1 MTTDPS
7 ITTPDSRPVIYDNHG
22 RPITYLRLAV
32 TDRCN
37 LRCFYCM
44 PEEGIKYLHKS
55 KLLSYEEMLRIVGV
69 LAELGVHKVRIT
81 GGEPFVRNN
90 LVDFLYRLAD
100 IQGIDEL
107 NITTNGVLTGQY
119 LKQMKEIG
127 IRSVNLSLD
136 TLVAT
141 KFNTITLR
149 NQFEKVIDNL
159 HLLLN
164 NDFKVKV
171 NVVLMKGFNENEIVD
186 FVKLTQF
193 LPISVRF
200 IEFMPFAGNEWD
212 RSKMVSQNEILS
224 KVETCFTSDK
234 IQKLEDEK
242 NFTARTY
249 KIKGFQGD
257 FGIISSI
264 TNPFC
269 DSCNRIRL
277 TANGKIKNCL
287 FSNSETDLLTAFRNG
302 ESITNLIAQSVQN
315 KKKVRAG
322 METFSEIN
330 DPSLHFDNRSMIAIG
345 G

>member
-1 MTTDPS
+1 MTASNTILTDGF
-7 ITTPDSRPVIYDNHG
+7 G
-22 RPITYLRLAV
+22 RRHNYLRISLLEK
-32 TDRCN
+32 CN
-37 LRCFYCM
+37 LRCTYCM
-44 PEEGIKYLHKS
+44 PADGIALSSKASLMTAEEIFSIAETFVKN
-55 KLLSYEEMLRIVGV
+55 GV
-69 LAELGVHKVRIT
+69 DKIRLT
-81 GGEPFVRNN
+81 GGEPLLRK
-90 LVDFLYRLAD
+90 DFPEIISKLASLD
-100 IQGIDEL
+100 ISL
-107 NITTNGVLTGQY
+107 SITTNGILIDRHIAV
-119 LKQMKEIG
+119 LKQFKIKK
-127 IRSVNLSLD
+127 INLSLD
-136 TLVAT
+136 TLISS
-141 KFNTITLR
+141 KFHAVTLR

-164 NDFKVKV
+164 NDFQVKV
-171 NVVLMKGFNENEIVD
+171 NVVLMKGFNDNEIVD

-224 KVETCFTSDK
+224 LVGNTFSSDQ

-242 NFTARTY
+242 NFTSRNY
-249 KIKGFQGD
+249 KIKDFQGD

-277 TANGKIKNCL
+277 TADGKIKNCL
-287 FSNSETDLLTAFRNG
+287 FSNSETDLLTPFRNG
-302 ESITNLIAQSVQN
+302 ESIMNLIETSIQS

-322 METFSEIN
+322 MVTIDEMN
-330 DPSLHFDNRSMIAIG
+330 DPAKHFDNRSMIAIG

>member
-1 MTTDPS
+1 MTASKTILTD
-7 ITTPDSRPVIYDNHG
+7 DFG
-22 RPITYLRLAV
+22 RKHNYLRISLLEK
-32 TDRCN
+32 CN
-37 LRCFYCM
+37 LRCTYCM
-44 PEEGIKYLHKS
+44 PADGIALSPKASLMTAEEIFAIAQTFV
-55 KLLSYEEMLRIVGV
+55 ENGV
-69 LAELGVHKVRIT
+69 DKIRLT
-81 GGEPFVRNN
+81 GGEPLLRK
-90 LVDFLYRLAD
+90 DFPEIVSKLSTL
-100 IQGIDEL
+100 EVSL
-107 NITTNGVLTGQY
+107 SITTNGILIDRHIDV
-119 LKQMKEIG
+119 LKQTGVKKI
-127 IRSVNLSLD
+127 NLSLD
-136 TLVAT
+136 TLIAS
-141 KFNTITLR
+141 KFHSITLR

-164 NDFKVKV
+164 NDFQVKV
-171 NVVLMKGFNENEIVD
+171 NVVLMKGFNDNEIVD
-186 FVKLTQF
+186 FINLTES

-302 ESITNLIAQSVQN
+302 ESITELISASVKG
-315 KKKVRAG
+315 KKKVRSG
-322 METFSEIN
+322 MVTISEMD
-330 DPSLHFDNRSMIAIG
+330 DPKLHFDNRSMIAIG

>member
-1 MTTDPS
+1 MTASNTILTDGF
-7 ITTPDSRPVIYDNHG
+7 G
-22 RPITYLRLAV
+22 RKHNYLRISLLEK
-32 TDRCN
+32 CN
-37 LRCFYCM
+37 LRCTYCM
-44 PEEGIKYLHKS
+44 PADGIALSPKASLMTAEEIFAIAQTFVKT
-55 KLLSYEEMLRIVGV
+55 GV
-69 LAELGVHKVRIT
+69 DKIRLT
-81 GGEPFVRNN
+81 GGEPLLRKDFPEIVSKLSN
-90 LVDFLYRLAD
+90 LNISLS
-100 IQGIDEL
+100 
-107 NITTNGVLTGQY
+107 ITTNGILIDRHIDV
-119 LKQMKEIG
+119 LKQFNVKKI
-127 IRSVNLSLD
+127 NLSLD
-136 TLVAT
+136 TLVSS
-141 KFNTITLR
+141 KFHSITLR

-164 NDFKVKV
+164 NDFQVKV
-171 NVVLMKGFNENEIVD
+171 NVVLMKGFNDNEIVD

-212 RSKMVSQNEILS
+212 RSKMVSQKEILS
-224 KVETCFTSDK
+224 LVETQFSSDE

-277 TANGKIKNCL
+277 TADGKIKNCL

-302 ESITNLIAQSVQN
+302 ESITDLISDSIQN

-322 METFSEIN
+322 MSTVNEIN
-330 DPSLHFDNRSMIAIG
+330 DPTLHSDNRSMIAIG

>member
-1 MTTDPS
+1 MIPSKTILTD
-7 ITTPDSRPVIYDNHG
+7 DFG
-22 RPITYLRLAV
+22 RKHNYLRISLLEK
-32 TDRCN
+32 CN
-37 LRCFYCM
+37 LRCTYCM
-44 PEEGIKYLHKS
+44 PADGIT
-55 KLLSYEEMLRIVGV
+55 LSPKASLMTADEIFSIARTFVENGV
-69 LAELGVHKVRIT
+69 DKIRLT
-81 GGEPFVRNN
+81 GGEPLLRK
-90 LVDFLYRLAD
+90 DFPEIISRLST
-100 IQGIDEL
+100 L
-107 NITTNGVLTGQY
+107 KTSLSITTNGILIDRHIDV
-119 LKQMKEIG
+119 LKQSG
-127 IRSVNLSLD
+127 IKKINLSLD
-136 TLVAT
+136 TLVAS
-141 KFNTITLR
+141 KFNSITLR

-164 NDFKVKV
+164 EDFLVKV
-171 NVVLMKGFNENEIVD
+171 NVVLMKGFNDNEIID
-186 FVKLTQF
+186 FIKLTQF
-193 LPISVRF
+193 LPLSIRF

-212 RSKMVSQNEILS
+212 KSKMVSQNEILS
-224 KVETCFTSDK
+224 EVGSAFTAEE

-269 DSCNRIRL
+269 DGCNRIRL

-287 FSNSETDLLTAFRNG
+287 FSNSETDILTSLRNG
-302 ESITNLIAQSVQN
+302 EPIENLISESIKN

-322 METFSEIN
+322 MVTLEEMN

>member
-1 MTTDPS
+1 MMPFNTILTD
-7 ITTPDSRPVIYDNHG
+7 DFG
-22 RPITYLRLAV
+22 RKHNYLRISLLEK
-32 TDRCN
+32 CN
-37 LRCFYCM
+37 LRCTYCM
-44 PEEGIKYLHKS
+44 PADGIALSPKADLMTAEEIFAIAKTFV
-55 KLLSYEEMLRIVGV
+55 ENGV
-69 LAELGVHKVRIT
+69 DKIRLT
-81 GGEPFVRNN
+81 GGEPLLRK
-90 LVDFLYRLAD
+90 DFLEIVSKLSS
-100 IQGIDEL
+100 L
-107 NITTNGVLTGQY
+107 NVSLSITTNGILIDRHIEI
-119 LKQMKEIG
+119 LKQFKVKKI
-127 IRSVNLSLD
+127 NLSLD
-136 TLVAT
+136 TLISS
-141 KFNTITLR
+141 KFHSITLR

-164 NDFKVKV
+164 NDFQVKI
-171 NVVLMKGFNENEIVD
+171 NVVLMKGFNDNEIVD

-224 KVETCFTSDK
+224 QVENVFSSDQ

-249 KIKGFQGD
+249 KIKGYQGD

-287 FSNSETDLLTAFRNG
+287 FSNSETDLLAAFRNG
-302 ESITNLIAQSVQN
+302 ESITDLISESLQN

-322 METFSEIN
+322 MVTIDEMD
-330 DPSLHFDNRSMIAIG
+330 DPAKHFDNRSMIAIG

>member
-1 MTTDPS
+1 MTASNTILTDGF
-7 ITTPDSRPVIYDNHG
+7 G
-22 RPITYLRLAV
+22 RKHNYLRISLLEK
-32 TDRCN
+32 CN
-37 LRCFYCM
+37 LRCTYCM
-44 PEEGIKYLHKS
+44 PADGIALSPKASLMTAEEIFA
-55 KLLSYEEMLRIVGV
+55 IAQTFVNNGV
-69 LAELGVHKVRIT
+69 DKIRLT
-81 GGEPFVRNN
+81 GGEPLLRK
-90 LVDFLYRLAD
+90 DFPEIVSKLAA
-100 IQGIDEL
+100 L
-107 NITTNGVLTGQY
+107 NISLSITTNGILIDRHIEV
-119 LKQMKEIG
+119 LKQFKIKK
-127 IRSVNLSLD
+127 INLSLD
-136 TLVAT
+136 TLIAS
-141 KFNTITLR
+141 KFHSITLR

-171 NVVLMKGFNENEIVD
+171 NVVLMKGFNDNEIVD

-212 RSKMVSQNEILS
+212 RSKMVSQKEVLS
-224 KVETCFTSDK
+224 FVNTHFDENQVE
-234 IQKLEDEK
+234 KLEDEK
-242 NFTARTY
+242 NFTARMY

-269 DSCNRIRL
+269 DRCNRIRL
-277 TANGKIKNCL
+277 TADGKIKNCL

-302 ESITNLIAQSVQN
+302 ESITDLISDSIQN

-322 METFSEIN
+322 MTTIAKIN
-330 DPSLHFDNRSMIAIG
+330 DPTLHSDNRSMISIG

>member
-1 MTTDPS
+1 MTPSKAILTD
-7 ITTPDSRPVIYDNHG
+7 DFG
-22 RPITYLRLAV
+22 RKHNYLRISLLEK
-32 TDRCN
+32 CN
-37 LRCFYCM
+37 LRCTYCM
-44 PEEGIKYLHKS
+44 PADGIA
-55 KLLSYEEMLRIVGV
+55 LSPKASLMTADEIFAMAQIFVENGV
-69 LAELGVHKVRIT
+69 DKIRLT
-81 GGEPFVRNN
+81 GGEPLLRK
-90 LVDFLYRLAD
+90 DFPEIISKLAT
-100 IQGIDEL
+100 L
-107 NITTNGVLTGQY
+107 KTSLSITTNGILIDRHIEA
-119 LKQMKEIG
+119 LKKANIKK
-127 IRSVNLSLD
+127 INLSLD
-136 TLVAT
+136 TLVSS
-141 KFNTITLR
+141 KFHTITLR

-164 NDFKVKV
+164 NNFHVKV
-171 NVVLMKGFNENEIVD
+171 NVVLMKGFNENEITD
-186 FVKLTQF
+186 FVQLTQF

-224 KVETCFTSDK
+224 EVNNVFPSQE

-269 DSCNRIRL
+269 DGCNRIRL

-302 ESITNLIAQSVQN
+302 ESITDLISESIKN

-322 METFSEIN
+322 MVTVSEMD
-330 DPSLHFDNRSMIAIG
+330 DPALHFDNRSMIAIG

>member
-1 MTTDPS
+1 MTPSKTILTD
-7 ITTPDSRPVIYDNHG
+7 DFG
-22 RPITYLRLAV
+22 RKHNYLRISLLEK
-32 TDRCN
+32 CN
-37 LRCFYCM
+37 LRCTYCM
-44 PEEGIKYLHKS
+44 PADGIV
-55 KLLSYEEMLRIVGV
+55 LSPKASLMTADEIFALARIFVENGV
-69 LAELGVHKVRIT
+69 NKIRLT
-81 GGEPFVRNN
+81 GGEPLLRK
-90 LVDFLYRLAD
+90 DFPEIISKLSTLKTS
-100 IQGIDEL
+100 L
-107 NITTNGVLTGQY
+107 SITTNGILIDRHIDA
-119 LKQMKEIG
+119 LKQANIKKI
-127 IRSVNLSLD
+127 NLSLD
-136 TLVAT
+136 TLIAS
-141 KFNTITLR
+141 KFHSITLR
-149 NQFEKVIDNL
+149 DQFEKVIDNL

-164 NDFKVKV
+164 HDFKVKV
-171 NVVLMKGFNENEIVD
+171 NVVLMKGFNENEIID

-212 RSKMVSQNEILS
+212 RSKMVSQNEILAQVNNTFS
-224 KVETCFTSDK
+224 SEE
-234 IQKLEDEK
+234 IEKLEDEK

-249 KIKGFQGD
+249 KIKDFQGD

-269 DSCNRIRL
+269 DGCNRIRL

-302 ESITNLIAQSVQN
+302 ESIGNLISVSIKN

-322 METFSEIN
+322 MVTIEEMD

>member
-1 MTTDPS
+1 MTPSKAILTD
-7 ITTPDSRPVIYDNHG
+7 DFG
-22 RPITYLRLAV
+22 RKHNYLRISLLEK
-32 TDRCN
+32 CN
-37 LRCFYCM
+37 LRCTYCM
-44 PEEGIKYLHKS
+44 PADGIA
-55 KLLSYEEMLRIVGV
+55 LSPKASLMTADEIFALAQTFVENGV
-69 LAELGVHKVRIT
+69 DKIRLT
-81 GGEPFVRNN
+81 GGEPLLRK
-90 LVDFLYRLAD
+90 DFPEIISKLSTLKTS
-100 IQGIDEL
+100 L
-107 NITTNGVLTGQY
+107 SITTNGILIDRHIDA
-119 LKQMKEIG
+119 LKQAKIKK
-127 IRSVNLSLD
+127 INLSLD
-136 TLVAT
+136 TLVAS
-141 KFNTITLR
+141 KFHSVTLR
-149 NQFEKVIDNL
+149 DQFEKVISNL

-164 NDFKVKV
+164 HDFTVKV
-171 NVVLMKGFNENEIVD
+171 NVVLMKGFNDNEIID
-186 FVKLTQF
+186 FIKLTQF

-224 KVETCFTSDK
+224 QVESVFLSEE

-249 KIKGFQGD
+249 RIKGFLGD

-269 DSCNRIRL
+269 DGCNRIRL

-287 FSNSETDLLTAFRNG
+287 FSNSETDLLTPFRNG
-302 ESITNLIAQSVQN
+302 ESIENLISVSIKN

-322 METFSEIN
+322 MVTIEEMD

>member
-1 MTTDPS
+1 MTASNTILTDGF
-7 ITTPDSRPVIYDNHG
+7 G
-22 RPITYLRLAV
+22 RRHNYLRISLLEK
-32 TDRCN
+32 CN
-37 LRCFYCM
+37 LRCTYCM
-44 PEEGIKYLHKS
+44 PADGIALSPKASLMTAEEIFSIAETFVKN
-55 KLLSYEEMLRIVGV
+55 GV
-69 LAELGVHKVRIT
+69 DKIRLT
-81 GGEPFVRNN
+81 GGEPLLRK
-90 LVDFLYRLAD
+90 DFPEIVSKLASLD
-100 IQGIDEL
+100 ISL
-107 NITTNGVLTGQY
+107 SITTNGILIDRHIAV
-119 LKQMKEIG
+119 LKQFKIKK
-127 IRSVNLSLD
+127 INLSLD
-136 TLVAT
+136 TLISS
-141 KFNTITLR
+141 KFHAVTLR

-164 NDFKVKV
+164 NDFQVKV
-171 NVVLMKGFNENEIVD
+171 NVVLMKGFNDNEIVD

-224 KVETCFTSDK
+224 LVGNTFSLDQ

-242 NFTARTY
+242 NFTSRNY
-249 KIKGFQGD
+249 KIKDFQGD

-277 TANGKIKNCL
+277 TADGKIKNCL
-287 FSNSETDLLTAFRNG
+287 FSNSETDLLTPFRKG
-302 ESITNLIAQSVQN
+302 ESIMNLIETAIQS

-322 METFSEIN
+322 MATIDEMN
-330 DPSLHFDNRSMIAIG
+330 DPAKHFDNRSMIAIG

>member
-1 MTTDPS
+1 MTPSKAILTD
-7 ITTPDSRPVIYDNHG
+7 DFG
-22 RPITYLRLAV
+22 RKHNYLRISLLEK
-32 TDRCN
+32 CN
-37 LRCFYCM
+37 LRCTYCM
-44 PEEGIKYLHKS
+44 PADGIV
-55 KLLSYEEMLRIVGV
+55 LSPKANLMTADEIFALAQTFVENGV
-69 LAELGVHKVRIT
+69 DKIRLT
-81 GGEPFVRNN
+81 GGEPLLRK
-90 LVDFLYRLAD
+90 DFPEIISKLSTLKTS
-100 IQGIDEL
+100 L
-107 NITTNGVLTGQY
+107 SITTNGILIDRHIDA
-119 LKQMKEIG
+119 LKEANIKKI
-127 IRSVNLSLD
+127 NLSLD
-136 TLVAT
+136 TLVSS
-141 KFNTITLR
+141 KFHTITLR

-164 NDFKVKV
+164 NDFHVKV

-186 FVKLTQF
+186 FVQLTQF
-193 LPISVRF
+193 LPISIRF

-224 KVETCFTSDK
+224 EVNNVFSSED

-269 DSCNRIRL
+269 DGCNRIRL

-302 ESITNLIAQSVQN
+302 ESITNLISESIKN

-322 METFSEIN
+322 MVTVSEMD
-330 DPSLHFDNRSMIAIG
+330 DPALHFDNRSMIAIG

>member
-1 MTTDPS
+1 MTASNTILTDGF
-7 ITTPDSRPVIYDNHG
+7 G
-22 RPITYLRLAV
+22 RKHNYLRISLLEK
-32 TDRCN
+32 CN
-37 LRCFYCM
+37 LRCTYCM
-44 PEEGIKYLHKS
+44 PADGIVLSPKASLMTAEEIFGIAQTFAQN
-55 KLLSYEEMLRIVGV
+55 GV
-69 LAELGVHKVRIT
+69 DKIRLT
-81 GGEPFVRNN
+81 GGEPLLRK
-90 LVDFLYRLAD
+90 DFPEIIAKLASLD
-100 IQGIDEL
+100 ISL
-107 NITTNGVLTGQY
+107 SITTNGILIDRHIEV
-119 LKQMKEIG
+119 LKQFKIKK
-127 IRSVNLSLD
+127 INLSLD
-136 TLVAT
+136 TLVAS
-141 KFNTITLR
+141 KFHTITLR
-149 NQFEKVIDNL
+149 NQFQKVIDNL

-164 NDFKVKV
+164 HDFNVKV
-171 NVVLMKGFNENEIVD
+171 NVVLMKGFNDNEIVD

-224 KVETCFTSDK
+224 LVGNTFAAAE

-277 TANGKIKNCL
+277 TADGKIKNCL
-287 FSNSETDLLTAFRNG
+287 FSNSETDLLTPFRNG
-302 ESITNLIAQSVQN
+302 ESITDLISESIQN

-322 METFSEIN
+322 MVTIDEMD
-330 DPSLHFDNRSMIAIG
+330 DPAKHFDNRSMIAIG

>member
-1 MTTDPS
+1 MTASNTILTDGF
-7 ITTPDSRPVIYDNHG
+7 G
-22 RPITYLRLAV
+22 RKHNYLRISLLEK
-32 TDRCN
+32 CN
-37 LRCFYCM
+37 LRCTYCM
-44 PEEGIKYLHKS
+44 PADGIA
-55 KLLSYEEMLRIVGV
+55 LSPKASLMTADEIFAIAQTFVKNGV
-69 LAELGVHKVRIT
+69 DKIRLT
-81 GGEPFVRNN
+81 GGEPLLRK
-90 LVDFLYRLAD
+90 DFPEIVSKLSD
-100 IQGIDEL
+100 L
-107 NITTNGVLTGQY
+107 NISLSITTNGILIDRNIEV
-119 LKQMKEIG
+119 LKQFKIKK
-127 IRSVNLSLD
+127 INLSLD
-136 TLVAT
+136 TLISS
-141 KFNTITLR
+141 KFHSITLR

-164 NDFKVKV
+164 NDFQVKV
-171 NVVLMKGFNENEIVD
+171 NVVLIKGFNDNEIVD

-212 RSKMVSQNEILS
+212 RSKMVSQKEILS
-224 KVETCFTSDK
+224 LVETQFSSDE

-242 NFTARTY
+242 NFTSRNY
-249 KIKGFQGD
+249 KIKDFQGD

-277 TANGKIKNCL
+277 TADGKIKNCL

-302 ESITNLIAQSVQN
+302 ESITDLISEAIKN

-322 METFSEIN
+322 MSTVDEIN
-330 DPSLHFDNRSMIAIG
+330 DPTLHFDNRSMIAIG

>member
-1 MTTDPS
+1 MTASNTILTDGF
-7 ITTPDSRPVIYDNHG
+7 G
-22 RPITYLRLAV
+22 RKHNYLRISLLEK
-32 TDRCN
+32 CN
-37 LRCFYCM
+37 LRCTYCM
-44 PEEGIKYLHKS
+44 PADGIALSPKASLMTAEEIFA
-55 KLLSYEEMLRIVGV
+55 IAQTFVNNGV
-69 LAELGVHKVRIT
+69 DKIRLT
-81 GGEPFVRNN
+81 GGEPLLRK
-90 LVDFLYRLAD
+90 DFPEIVSKLAA
-100 IQGIDEL
+100 L
-107 NITTNGVLTGQY
+107 NISLSITTNGILIDRHIEV
-119 LKQMKEIG
+119 LKQFKIKK
-127 IRSVNLSLD
+127 INLSLD
-136 TLVAT
+136 TLIAS
-141 KFNTITLR
+141 KFHSITLR

-171 NVVLMKGFNENEIVD
+171 NVVLMKGFNDNEIVD

-212 RSKMVSQNEILS
+212 RSKMVSQKEVLS
-224 KVETCFTSDK
+224 FVNTHFDENQVE
-234 IQKLEDEK
+234 KLEDEK

-277 TANGKIKNCL
+277 TADGKIKNCL
-287 FSNSETDLLTAFRNG
+287 FSNSETDLLTPFRNG
-302 ESITNLIAQSVQN
+302 ESITDLISDSIQN

-322 METFSEIN
+322 MTTIAKIN
-330 DPSLHFDNRSMIAIG
+330 DPTLHSDNRSMISIG